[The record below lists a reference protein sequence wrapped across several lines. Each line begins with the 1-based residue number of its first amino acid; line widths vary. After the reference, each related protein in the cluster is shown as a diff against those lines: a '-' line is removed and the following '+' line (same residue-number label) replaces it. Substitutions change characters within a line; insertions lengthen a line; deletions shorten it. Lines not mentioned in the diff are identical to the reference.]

1 MFRRPRRTLL
11 AALLVSLLSLLWAFA
26 SWAGA
31 SHEGSAFLPSTVDP
45 AVPIVD
51 ALVPIPTLAGGDR
64 MPASGATIAS
74 EFVVVPPGARSAHHA
89 APEPPT
95 VYASHY
101 VSPPPYES
109 VSYQPR
115 RSSYHGVSQWH
126 PVTQLH
132 AGFLDPDGPA
142 TSGFDLGFRG
152 GHEIDQIFQIGV
164 GLDWRTKSGGQE
176 QLLQSSVGPGGQAI
190 QTQLPISHFSSNLL
204 PVMAYFQLSGPTRRI
219 TPYVGIAG
227 TWEVLFLQADDYT
240 TGQRFDATYNGFGWQ
255 AWGGV
260 GLRLAGRTKLVAE
273 VFMNQATLGRDLYD
287 PYYGLPVRETI
298 SADGIG
304 ARYGVSWSF

>member
-1 MFRRPRRTLL
+1 MFRCPRRALL
-11 AALLVSLLSLLWAFA
+11 AALLLSLPLGSTGSATFA
-26 SWAGA
+26 STAPDGRTA
-31 SHEGSAFLPSTVDP
+31 LAQPVADP
-45 AVPIVD
+45 ALPIVD
-51 ALVPIPTLAGGDR
+51 LPIALPLTDEAIAP
-64 MPASGATIAS
+64 PGAAIAS
-74 EFVVVPPGARSAHHA
+74 EFVVVPPGRRHARA
-89 APEPPT
+89 ASPGPPI

-109 VSYQPR
+109 VSYRPR
-115 RSSYHGVSQWH
+115 RSSDGGPQWH

-142 TSGFDLGFRG
+142 TSGFDMGFRG
-152 GHEIDQIFQIGV
+152 GHEIDNIVQIGV
-164 GLDWRTKSGGQE
+164 GLDWRTKSGGQSE
-176 QLLQSSVGPGGQAI
+176 LLQSSVGPGGQPI

-204 PVMAYFQLSGPTRRI
+204 PVMAYLQLSGPGRRI
-219 TPYVGIAG
+219 TPYVGVAG

-255 AWGGV
+255 AWGGLA
-260 GLRLAGRTKLVAE
+260 LRLAGRSKLIAE

-304 ARYGVSWSF
+304 ARYGVSWGF